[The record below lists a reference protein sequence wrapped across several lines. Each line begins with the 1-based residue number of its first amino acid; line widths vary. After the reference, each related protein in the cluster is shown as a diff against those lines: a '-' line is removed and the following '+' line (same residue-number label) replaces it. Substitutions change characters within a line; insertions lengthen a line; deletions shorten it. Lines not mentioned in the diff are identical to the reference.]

1 MFIIKNELG
10 AAELG
15 VYNAAITISTILP
28 ILPMIMLNVLNPI
41 LAKKKVESEETYYN
55 ILKVIFRIF
64 GYSGILFSVS
74 VYFLSDT
81 IVQILFGSDFAAATY
96 ILKIH
101 VFTNVFIYMGI
112 AQNIWIVN
120 ENKGKINVYKTI
132 VGIVLSITCN
142 LLLIPEFGVIGAA
155 YSALIV
161 QSISSFLINSVL
173 APEVF
178 RLQWRSFLIR

>member
-1 MFIIKNELG
+1 
-10 AAELG
+10 
-15 VYNAAITISTILP
+15 
-28 ILPMIMLNVLNPI
+28 
-41 LAKKKVESEETYYN
+41 
-55 ILKVIFRIF
+55 
-64 GYSGILFSVS
+64 
-74 VYFLSDT
+74 
-81 IVQILFGSDFAAATY
+81 
-96 ILKIH
+96 
-101 VFTNVFIYMGI
+101 
-112 AQNIWIVN
+112 VN